1 MRILVFNQH
10 FYPEVASSAQIL
22 TELCEDLAKA
32 GHSVTVICGMP
43 SYRRREELSVA
54 EPGMKRKK
62 ELPSAR
68 VVGDIISFLFT
79 LFPRWIL
86 DAETALGVN
95 ILRVY
100 TYAPKLSAGKW
111 RYVQR
116 MVQYL
121 SYFIFSLP
129 TALLCP
135 KADVI
140 LYLST
145 PPLLNGI
152 TANLIKLF
160 KGTPNIFNIQDLYP
174 DVAVSL
180 GVVKKGLLTKPL
192 YMIEKLLYAGAD
204 GIVPI
209 GILMEKAL
217 LEKGVPSHKIHIIP
231 NWMDTEQIRPIGK
244 SNSSFAKEHH
254 LLDKFV
260 VMYSGNIGL
269 SQGLENVLRAAE
281 KLRDIEGLLF
291 LFIGGGENLERL
303 KTMSE
308 ELELDNVRFLPYQP
322 KSRLSESLS
331 SADVHLLTLKRGLS
345 NFSVPSKIYGIMAS
359 GKPVIAA
366 VDAESEIAEMV
377 KEAGCGVLVEPENPQ
392 ALAEVV
398 RSLYNDKEK
407 LDLMG
412 ASGRNYLEQKVTRR
426 ICVAKYMELFNRVTG
441 K

>member
-1 MRILVFNQH
+1 MKILVFNQH

-32 GHSVTVICGMP
+32 GHTVTVICGIP
-43 SYRRREELSVA
+43 TYRRREEVDVTEL
-54 EPGMKRKK
+54 ETRKAK
-62 ELPSAR
+62 ELPAVSAIGS
-68 VVGDIISFLFT
+68 VISFLLA
-79 LFPRWIL
+79 LFPRWVL
-86 DAETALGVN
+86 DGENALGIN

-100 TYAPKLSAGKW
+100 TYAPTLATGKW

-116 MVQYL
+116 MLQYV
-121 SYFIFSLP
+121 SYFLFSFPIAFLS
-129 TALLCP
+129 P
-135 KADVI
+135 KPDVV

-152 TANLIKLF
+152 TANFIKLF
-160 KGTPNIFNIQDLYP
+160 RGTPNIFNIQDLYP
-174 DVAVSL
+174 DVAISL
-180 GVVKKGLLTKPL
+180 GIVKKGVLTNPL
-192 YMIEKLLYAGAD
+192 YWVEKFLYNSAD

-217 LEKGVPSHKIHIIP
+217 LEKGVAPHKIHLIP
-231 NWMDTEQIRPIGK
+231 NWMDTEQIKPIGK
-244 SNSSFAKEHH
+244 NSPFAREHR

-269 SQGLENVLRAAE
+269 SQGLENVLRSAV
-281 KLRDIEGLLF
+281 KLRDMEDLLF

-303 KTMSE
+303 KMMAE

-345 NFSVPSKIYGIMAS
+345 KFSVPSKIYGIMAS
-359 GKPVIAA
+359 AKPVIAA
-366 VDAESEIAEMV
+366 VDYESEIAEMV
-377 KEAGCGVLVEPENPQ
+377 KEAGCGMVVEPENPQ
-392 ALAEVV
+392 ALAEAI
-398 RSLYNDKEK
+398 RSLYNEREK
-407 LDLMG
+407 LEQMG
-412 ASGRNYLEQKVTRR
+412 INGRNYLEHKITRK
-426 ICVAKYMELFNRVTG
+426 ICVGKYIELFNKVAN